1 MKMTVKLPRIDDSGV
16 AVVLDWLAEAGQ
28 GIAAGDGLLTVETG
42 KAVVEVPS
50 PVAGVLLSKLV
61 QIDDEV
67 ETGQAIAI
75 VDGNS

>member
-1 MKMTVKLPRIDDSGV
+1 MTVKLPRIDDSGV

-50 PVAGVLLSKLV
+50 PVAGVLVSQLV

-67 ETGQAIAI
+67 ESGQAIAI
-75 VDGNS
+75 VDGDS